1 MQMDMTDQEGNE
13 TRVATFNHQ
22 DPYEVSL
29 LDEPSTEEPPVN
41 AEPPVSNEL
50 ISPSDDDDEIIPS
63 IPVEMKESLSE
74 YIDEDLAASVKSLIE
89 KVTSLESALH
99 TERRK
104 TKAVSRASETADKFT
119 GLWNTESVKFSGVLE
134 DPSARSRV
142 EQSFKVLEAGYKA
155 SGTAVPSMADLFNKA
170 VTSEFGASM
179 VAAREKEI
187 TDQMSKRQSQ
197 FVSRANSGAQA
208 VERPED
214 RAARAVARIMADR
227 GIR

>member
-1 MQMDMTDQEGNE
+1 MDMTDQEGNE

-142 EQSFKVLEAGYKA
+142 EQFLRWQTFLIRLLQVS
-155 SGTAVPSMADLFNKA
+155 SGLRWSQPAKKKLPIKC
-170 VTSEFGASM
+170 
-179 VAAREKEI
+179 
-187 TDQMSKRQSQ
+187 QS
-197 FVSRANSGAQA
+197 VSLSL
-208 VERPED
+208 
-214 RAARAVARIMADR
+214 
-227 GIR
+227 